1 MVDRKKSV
9 EALREMYPRPRV
21 GQWVKLKKN
30 GRSAEV
36 ITVLK
41 ARDVL
46 KGMTEMQA
54 LLLGPRCQALYGV
67 FWLDIYY
74 EAVVRVPGAM
84 MQQTITPVD
93 VEAIVDPP

>member
-1 MVDRKKSV
+1 MADRGKSV
-9 EALREMYPRPRV
+9 EALRKMYPRPRV
-21 GQWVKLKKN
+21 GQWVKLKKD
-30 GRSAEV
+30 GRLVEV
-36 ITVLK
+36 VTVSK

-46 KGMTEMQA
+46 KGLTEMQA

-74 EAVVRVPGAM
+74 EAVVRIPGAM
-84 MQQTITPVD
+84 MQRTITPVE